1 MPIKYDVIAK
11 NGTYK
16 DKVTNEDRTNWKKV
30 GVCMDTRSGGLAIK
44 IDALPPLWDG
54 WLQLTEPK
62 AKDQPAAAPSPAP
75 APQNDDL
82 NDDIPF

>member
-44 IDALPPLWDG
+44 IDALPPLQDG

-75 APQNDDL
+75 AANNDL

>member
-1 MPIKYDVIAK
+1 MSIKYDVITK

-30 GVCMDTRSGGLAIK
+30 GVCMETRSGGLAIK

-62 AKDQPAAAPSPAP
+62 KKDEPAAAPSSEPA
-75 APQNDDL
+75 ASNDL
-82 NDDIPF
+82 NDDSIPF

>member
-44 IDALPPLWDG
+44 IDALPCLFDG

-62 AKDQPAAAPSPAP
+62 PKDQPAAAPAP
-75 APQNDDL
+75 SAQNDDP
-82 NDDIPF
+82 DVPF

>member
-16 DKVTNEDRTNWKKV
+16 DKVTNEERTNWKKV

-62 AKDQPAAAPSPAP
+62 AKDQPAPSQAAPAAPS
-75 APQNDDL
+75 NDP

>member
-16 DKVTNEDRTNWKKV
+16 DKNTNEERTNWKKV

-62 AKDQPAAAPSPAP
+62 AKDQPAAAQSPAP

>member
-1 MPIKYDVIAK
+1 MIAK

-16 DKVTNEDRTNWKKV
+16 DKNTNEERTNWKKV